1 MKKLS
6 ITQVEAGQVVARP
19 VATSS
24 GMVMVQP
31 GAELTGE
38 IIDRLA
44 NLGVDTVWVEGTS
57 ENAKPLDVLVAE
69 IDRRFKGHEQD
80 PLMMAL
86 KAIVTG
92 CITQG
97 AAPRD

>member
-1 MKKLS
+1 L
-6 ITQVEAGQVVARP
+6 
-19 VATSS
+19 TS
-24 GMVMVQP
+24 
-31 GAELTGE
+31 E

-44 NLGVDTVWVEGTS
+44 NLGVDTVWVAGTS

-69 IDRRFKGHEQD
+69 IDHRFKGHEQD

-92 CITQG
+92 CISQG
-97 AAPRD
+97 AASRD